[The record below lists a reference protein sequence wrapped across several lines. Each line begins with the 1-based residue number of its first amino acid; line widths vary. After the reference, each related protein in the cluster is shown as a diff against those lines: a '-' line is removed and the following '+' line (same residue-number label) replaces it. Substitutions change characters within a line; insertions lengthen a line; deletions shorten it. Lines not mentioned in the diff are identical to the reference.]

1 MFSRDRGGFGQEGQM
16 GVFEGQGGF
25 WAGGTNEGLRGTRGV
40 KCKRYKQGKSM
51 DKQGKS
57 RDKQGF
63 SRDMG
68 CFRRKG
74 QMGIF
79 EEGYGQISVFE
90 GQGGV
95 GRVGTNVCFRG
106 TGGG

>member
-25 WAGGTNEGLRGTRGV
+25 WAGGTKEGFRGTRGV
-40 KCKRYKQGKSM
+40 KCKR

-79 EEGYGQISVFE
+79 E

-95 GRVGTNVCFRG
+95 GRRDK
-106 TGGG
+106 